1 MGMGLRGRARTAGIS
16 ALPAALTLA
25 LAVSLVVVWGVGAGD
40 VFRYLAYLTSAVAV
54 PGWLVWRAFGP
65 RLRYGADE
73 VATGAALGYVLE
85 TAGRVVASSVGLP
98 AATGSALPVMVAL
111 LAVMR
116 PATRRRL
123 RATRPRLPQQVAWVY
138 AGVVSAMLIWFA
150 LAYYVRQPL
159 QWEGLGGPE
168 NDLLFALALAGEA
181 AHRWPLEFPWVAG
194 EPLVYHWFF
203 AEHLGAAHA
212 LTGVDLPV
220 LLLRLDLVTTVV
232 LVALTTGAIA
242 NCLTKHRWVGP
253 LAAALLLIVQDLAP
267 VSWDRLTSDQRAS
280 AAGVPYDT
288 SLWWSTSGGYAAI
301 VFAPLAVMLVVGLRG
316 RLSRSG
322 WVLMSMAL
330 VAGAGSKASILP
342 VVLAGTL
349 LVALCQWRRGTRSH
363 VGYALGAAGLTV
375 GAFAASWVVLYR
387 GQSQGLELFPIRF
400 VMTTPLGSSVLGP
413 EVPGSSVMVGLG
425 VLALCLLASTPSWAG
440 LALLGLHGDLR
451 RDPAA
456 QFAWGAALLGLAG
469 VALLY
474 HPGQSNLYFLR
485 TALPVMCAAAAWGMC
500 AAFRTSSGTGVGAWR
515 FLLSVCLAG
524 SATTVALSQIDW
536 LHFPP
541 SSRAGERLATAAV
554 PFFCVAMG
562 SFLAGLLSRLLVRS
576 VRRTRE
582 ARTAVAALACALFLA
597 GAGSV
602 QVIAQVVRGS
612 IQTSPGTVVPDSNP
626 GQQIHGDNVKAA
638 QWVRDHALPDDV
650 ILTNVLCANEPSGTR
665 QGCDNRTFWVAAY
678 SERRTYLSGWGY
690 TATAN
695 RLAAEEGVVNAW
707 EAPFWNQEEV
717 VRIRGFLA
725 SPTPGGARA
734 FAHQGVRWILVAPG
748 FDEASPALS
757 EVADLEHRVNG
768 TLVYRLHAE

>member
-1 MGMGLRGRARTAGIS
+1 MA
-16 ALPAALTLA
+16 
-25 LAVSLVVVWGVGAGD
+25 VVWGVGVGD
-40 VFRYLAYLTSAVAV
+40 VARYLAYLALAVAA
-54 PGWLVWRAFGP
+54 PGWVVWRAFGP
-65 RLRYGADE
+65 RLRFRVDE
-73 VATGAALGYVLE
+73 VAMGAALGFVLE
-85 TAGRVVASSVGLP
+85 TAGRVVASIAALP

-111 LAVMR
+111 LAVVL

-123 RATRPRLPQQVAWVY
+123 RVTVPRLPRRVAWVY
-138 AGVVSAMLIWFA
+138 AGVVSTMLIWFA
-150 LAYYVRQPL
+150 LSYFARQPL
-159 QWEGLGGPE
+159 LWEGLGGPE

-203 AEHLGAAHA
+203 AEHLGAAHTM
-212 LTGVDLPV
+212 TGVQLPA
-220 LLLRLDLVTTVV
+220 LLLRLDLFTTVA
-232 LVALTTGAIA
+232 LVAMTTGAIA
-242 NCLTKHRWVGP
+242 NRLTTHRWVGP

-267 VSWDRLTSDQRAS
+267 VPWDMLTSDQRANV
-280 AAGVPYDT
+280 AGVPYDT

-301 VFAPLAVMLVVGLRG
+301 VFATLAVLLIEGLRG
-316 RLSRSG
+316 HLSKPG
-322 WVLMSMAL
+322 WVLMATAL
-330 VAGAGSKASILP
+330 LVGAGSKASILP

-363 VGYALGAAGLTV
+363 VVNALRAAGLTA
-375 GAFAASWVVLYR
+375 GAFTTSWVALYR

-413 EVPGSSVMVGLG
+413 EVPGSSVLVALG
-425 VLALCLLASTPSWAG
+425 VLALCLFASTPSWGG
-440 LALLGLHGDLR
+440 LALLGLHRDLR
-451 RDPAA
+451 RDPAM

-469 VALLY
+469 MSLLY

-500 AAFRTSSGTGVGAWR
+500 AAFRSSTGTGGGSRWFMLA
-515 FLLSVCLAG
+515 VCLAG
-524 SATTVALSQIDW
+524 SATTVLLSQFGW
-536 LHFPP
+536 FAFPP

-554 PFFCVAMG
+554 PFLVVTLG
-562 SFLAGLLSRLLVRS
+562 SLLAALLSCPYLRG
-576 VRRTRE
+576 VRRTSE
-582 ARTAVAALACALFLA
+582 ARTAVAALACVLFLA

-602 QVIAQVVRGS
+602 QVIAQVVRGV
-612 IQTSPGTVVPDSNP
+612 IETPPGTVVADSNP
-626 GQQIHGDNVKAA
+626 GHKIHGDNVKAA

-650 ILTNVLCANEPSGTR
+650 ILTNVLCANDPSGAR

-695 RLAAEEGVVNAW
+695 RLAAEADVVNAW
-707 EAPFWNQEEV
+707 QAPFWDQAKLARV
-717 VRIRGFLA
+717 RGFLA
-725 SPTPGGARA
+725 SPTLRGARE
-734 FAHQGVRWILVAPG
+734 FADQGVRWILVAPG

-768 TLVYRLHAE
+768 TLVYRLRTE